1 LDQSSIMDDRQ
12 EVHSLNRSSSGS
24 DDINVQDDFHTVDD
38 DSEEKDS
45 FIHVDKST
53 AVTNGDFNES
63 NDDHAGKVSQEQQN
77 SLTANDT
84 INDPQVRIERPLTV
98 EEFQRETM
106 EMVAAVE
113 QEMLETEAILNAP
126 PGADSVEVENIS
138 IPTCV
143 SVSSTNVNNVGN
155 GDDAMTVIDEKNS
168 MTSSGII
175 LDDNNHNE
183 SSESIQ
189 ASKNSST
196 KGKDEIH
203 SSNNGNGIDT
213 QEVYEAAKERLV
225 QTEVERMTTSLTA
238 GSPLPSTD
246 LAKKAEE
253 IVEKAEEEKLET
265 EAIMG
270 APPGADSVDF
280 CDPSDDDCILEL
292 RSRLDTSNSVNGGG
306 SNDSVP
312 THTSEDID
320 ELKDFMMKKQNTISD
335 NEIDLLGL
343 DDDSIEVDK
352 DEFSSLDEEDENN
365 ENAFLEQDDDGIDD
379 MLITDEIGLHNEDND
394 RISPSLR
401 EK

>member
-1 LDQSSIMDDRQ
+1 MLNVSMCSRYLTLYIA
-12 EVHSLNRSSSGS
+12 SL
-24 DDINVQDDFHTVDD
+24 
-38 DSEEKDS
+38 
-45 FIHVDKST
+45 FI
-53 AVTNGDFNES
+53 
-63 NDDHAGKVSQEQQN
+63 
-77 SLTANDT
+77 
-84 INDPQVRIERPLTV
+84 I
-98 EEFQRETM
+98 
-106 EMVAAVE
+106 
-113 QEMLETEAILNAP
+113 AILNAP

-352 DEFSSLDEEDENN
+352 DEFSSLDEEDEND
-365 ENAFLEQDDDGIDD
+365 ENTFLEEDDDGIDD